1 MLPMRPPGPRADSP
15 DQGDLEG
22 ERKRLTVGPGI
33 GLSGRITDCDRLVI
47 EGEVRVV
54 LQRVRAVTITGT
66 GRFTE
71 GRAEVEEADIGGL
84 YEGDLTVHGRLLI
97 RRTGRVTGTVR
108 YGELEIERGGD
119 LSGSVEL
126 LEGSAAPAPIALD
139 AGAEAP
145 QAPGAP
151 RALSATLRAVDRS
164 RTGSSGGD
172 GGGEEPPPGPPDRA
186 TRDRAARTPRRC
198 AGTPEREA
206 LPAGVSPLTPYAD
219 PA

>member
-1 MLPMRPPGPRADSP
+1 MVFGGRTAGNPQRTGGGPGMLPMGPLGPPADSL
-15 DQGDLEG
+15 DQGDHEG

-33 GLSGRITDCDRLVI
+33 GLSGRITDCDRLVV

-126 LEGSAAPAPIALD
+126 LEGSAGPALLALD
-139 AGAEAP
+139 TGAEAP
-145 QAPGAP
+145 QAQPALETP

-164 RTGSSGGD
+164 RTGSSGSD
-172 GGGEEPPPGPPDRA
+172 GSGEEPPP
-186 TRDRAARTPRRC
+186 RAA
-198 AGTPEREA
+198 
-206 LPAGVSPLTPYAD
+206 
-219 PA
+219 

>member
-1 MLPMRPPGPRADSP
+1 VVFGGRTAGNPQRPGDGPGMLPMRPPGPRADSP

-33 GLSGRITDCDRLVI
+33 SLSGRITDCDRLVV

-84 YEGDLTVHGRLLI
+84 YEGELTVRGRLLI

-119 LSGSVEL
+119 LSGSVERL
-126 LEGSAAPAPIALD
+126 AASAGPALVALD
-139 AGAEAP
+139 ASAEAP
-145 QAPGAP
+145 QAP
-151 RALSATLRAVDRS
+151 RSLSATLRAVDPS
-164 RTGSSGGD
+164 RAASSGGD
-172 GGGEEPPPGPPDRA
+172 GSGEEPPP
-186 TRDRAARTPRRC
+186 RAA
-198 AGTPEREA
+198 
-206 LPAGVSPLTPYAD
+206 
-219 PA
+219 

>member
-1 MLPMRPPGPRADSP
+1 MVFGGRTAGNPQRPGDGPGMLPMRPPGPRADSP
-15 DQGDLEG
+15 DQGDHEG

-33 GLSGRITDCDRLVI
+33 GLSGRITDCDRLVV

-54 LQRVRAVTITGT
+54 LQRVRAVTITAT

-126 LEGSAAPAPIALD
+126 LEGSAGPALLASD

-145 QAPGAP
+145 QAQPAPEAP

-164 RTGSSGGD
+164 RTGSPGAD
-172 GGGEEPPPGPPDRA
+172 GGGEEPPP
-186 TRDRAARTPRRC
+186 RAA
-198 AGTPEREA
+198 
-206 LPAGVSPLTPYAD
+206 
-219 PA
+219 

>member
-1 MLPMRPPGPRADSP
+1 MVFGGRTAGNPQQPGGGSGMLPMRPLGPQADSL
-15 DQGDLEG
+15 DQRDHEG

-33 GLSGRITDCDRLVI
+33 SLSGRITDCDRLVV

-84 YEGDLTVHGRLLI
+84 CEGDLTVRGRLLI

-108 YGELEIERGGD
+108 YGELEIERGGN

-126 LEGSAAPAPIALD
+126 LEASAGPALLALD
-139 AGAEAP
+139 ASAEATQAQP
-145 QAPGAP
+145 APGAP
-151 RALSATLRAVDRS
+151 RSLSATLRAVDPS
-164 RTGSSGGD
+164 RAASSGGD
-172 GGGEEPPPGPPDRA
+172 GAAP
-186 TRDRAARTPRRC
+186 RAA
-198 AGTPEREA
+198 
-206 LPAGVSPLTPYAD
+206 
-219 PA
+219 